1 MTASLKSELAQAALA
16 LPPLVTRQLAADF
29 AHVTIR
35 TISRWLELGRLK
47 AAKTHPDAG
56 RGRTL
61 VLKQSLLDLLAG
73 EA

>member
-1 MTASLKSELAQAALA
+1 MTASLKSGLVQAAVE
-16 LPPLVTRQLAADF
+16 LPPLVTRQQAADF
-29 AHVTIR
+29 AHVTLR
-35 TISRWLELGRLK
+35 TVSRWLEESRLQ

-61 VLKQSLLDLLAG
+61 ILKSSLLALLGG